1 MYLYQNGHQRS
12 YRYAE
17 DYLCTNNSTGI
28 LHMLSKYHESLV
40 FFIQKIV
47 FCMPEFAVKVAERE
61 PG

>member
-1 MYLYQNGHQRS
+1 
-12 YRYAE
+12 
-17 DYLCTNNSTGI
+17 
-28 LHMLSKYHESLV
+28 MLSKYHESLV